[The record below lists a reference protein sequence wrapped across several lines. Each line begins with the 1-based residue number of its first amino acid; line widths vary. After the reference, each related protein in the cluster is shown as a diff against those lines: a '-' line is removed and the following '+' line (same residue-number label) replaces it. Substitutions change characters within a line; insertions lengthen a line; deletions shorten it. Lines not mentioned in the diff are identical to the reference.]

1 MKKWKSALIWKIEFD
16 SDVEKDLRKL
26 GHTAQKKII
35 KFLKEK
41 IVSDQDPRTYGK
53 ALSGNLNG
61 LWRYRVGDYRVIA
74 QIEDKIF
81 TVLVIK
87 VGHRKEIYG

>member
-1 MKKWKSALIWKIEFD
+1 MIWKIEFD

-26 GHTAQKKII
+26 GHIAQKRII

-41 IVSDQDPRTYGK
+41 IATVQDPRAYGK
-53 ALSGNLNG
+53 ALSGNLIG
-61 LWRYRVGDYRVIA
+61 LWRYRIGDYRVISK
-74 QIEDKIF
+74 IENDVF

-87 VGHRKEIYG
+87 VGHRKDIYD

>member
-1 MKKWKSALIWKIEFD
+1 MIWKIEFD

-41 IVSDQDPRTYGK
+41 IASHQDPRTYGK
-53 ALSGNLNG
+53 ALSGNLGG
-61 LWRYRVGDYRVIA
+61 LWRYRIGDYRVIA
-74 QIEDKIF
+74 RIEDNIF
-81 TVLVIK
+81 TMLVIK
-87 VGHRKEIYG
+87 IGHRKEVYDK